1 MKFLKKD
8 WLFDAK
14 ITGVIVL
21 TILTVVTA
29 LILVFVK
36 VLNKMPVENGVV
48 VYNKIY
54 SILAFGIS
62 FYPMF
67 AFKAVCPQ
75 MGSDKLYLSTAN
87 LPMSRKEVFFKGLK
101 PWLIISP
108 IVIIVGA
115 LGNIVLSSS
124 AESLKE
130 VIFVITFTPIVILS
144 FGAIIQFQIISG
156 IIFTL
161 VKGIKGYTVVGVI
174 FTFDCILIAIC
185 SVGIRVLKI
194 DTAHDPWWMTWCGLF
209 ILIVSLIMFLIAWR
223 DIEKVY
229 Q

>member
-14 ITGVIVL
+14 IVGVVGL
-21 TILTVVTA
+21 TILSSVAA

-54 SILAFGIS
+54 YILAFGIS

-75 MGSDKLYLSTAN
+75 MGSDKLYLGTAN

-115 LGNIVLSSS
+115 LGNIALSGS

-130 VIFVITFTPIVILS
+130 VFFIITFTPIVILS

-156 IIFTL
+156 CIFTL
-161 VKGIKGYTVVGVI
+161 TKGIKGYKVTEAIVL
-174 FTFDCILIAIC
+174 FDFILIIIC
-185 SVGIRVLKI
+185 SISIRVLKV
-194 DTAHDPWWMTWCGLF
+194 DTAHDPWWMTGCGLF
-209 ILIVSLIMFLIAWR
+209 ILIASLIMFLIAWR

>member
-1 MKFLKKD
+1 MRLLKKD

-14 ITGVIVL
+14 IVGVAGLAIF
-21 TILTVVTA
+21 TTVAV
-29 LILVFVK
+29 LILIFVK

-75 MGSDKLYLSTAN
+75 VGSDKLYLSTAN
-87 LPMSRKEVFFKGLK
+87 LPMSRKQVFFKGLK
-101 PWLIISP
+101 PWLVIAP
-108 IVIIVGA
+108 VVIILGA
-115 LGNIVLSSS
+115 LGNVALSGTTV
-124 AESLKE
+124 SLKE
-130 VIFVITFTPIVILS
+130 VVFIIAFAPIVILS
-144 FGAIIQFQIISG
+144 FGAIIQLQIFSG
-156 IIFTL
+156 IIFSL
-161 VKGIKGYTVVGVI
+161 VKGLKGYTVVGSI
-174 FTFDCILIAIC
+174 FTFDCILLVIC
-185 SVGIRVLKI
+185 SIGIRVLNI
-194 DTAHDPWWMTWCGLF
+194 NTAHDPWWMTGCGLF
-209 ILIVSLIMFLIAWR
+209 ILIASLIMFLIAWR